1 MSALTNKH
9 YVFEVHEKG
18 NVPLDSSGP
27 GNTTNM
33 FSLPRLQPGKD
44 LVHVLPVHF
53 GLLHK
58 RESDA
63 MVELIINNPM
73 SATIPLP
80 YVEHKMCGGINDW

>member
-1 MSALTNKH
+1 MSALNNITL
-9 YVFEVHEKG
+9 YIQRHEKG

-33 FSLPRLQPGKD
+33 LSLLRLQPGKD
-44 LVHVLPVHF
+44 LVHVLPIHF

-63 MVELIINNPM
+63 MVELIKNNPM
-73 SATIPLP
+73 STTIPLAHTP
-80 YVEHKMCGGINDW
+80 NTRCVAG